1 MKEGIAMKASE
12 FKGIIPPMM
21 TAFTKD
27 GEIYEKGT
35 REIVDFIVPHVHG
48 LYPCG
53 TYGSG
58 PMMSIDE
65 RKKVAG
71 IIIDQVRGRVPVILH
86 VGTADTR
93 NTIELARHAEA
104 IGAQAVGAIT
114 PYYNSYDEDAIFVH
128 FQRLI
133 HAVNIPVFLYN
144 NPKVSGNQVSPNL
157 LVRLAREG
165 LGGVKDSSF
174 DIVNYYHVQIALR
187 DFPELNLIIGTE
199 AIFVAAFDAGA
210 KAAVTGLGN
219 VYPELIR
226 KLYDVYFQGDRQK
239 LMQIQKEVLQVR
251 QVTKYGPTVP
261 TCHAILKMRGID
273 AGYPRL
279 PFTPLSTET
288 EKRVKDALQK
298 LKLL

>member
-1 MKEGIAMKASE
+1 MKASD

-35 REIVDFIVPHVHG
+35 RDIVDFIVPHVQG

-58 PMMSIDE
+58 PMMSIAE
-65 RKKVAG
+65 RKRTAE
-71 IIIDQVRGRVPVILH
+71 IIIDQTKGRVPVIIH
-86 VGTADTR
+86 VGTADTK
-93 NTIELARHAEA
+93 NTVELARHAEA
-104 IGAQAVGAIT
+104 NGAQAVGAIT
-114 PYYNSYDEDAIFVH
+114 PYYNNYSEDAIFIH
-128 FQRLI
+128 FQQLV

-144 NPKVSGNQVSPNL
+144 NPKVSGNSVSPNL

-174 DIVNYYHVQIALR
+174 DIINYYHSRIALQE
-187 DFPELNLIIGTE
+187 FPALNLIIGTE
-199 AIFVAAFDAGA
+199 AMLVAAFDAGA

-219 VYPELIR
+219 VYPDLIR
-226 KLYDVYFQGDRQK
+226 KLYEAYLAGNREK
-239 LMQIQKEVLQVR
+239 LMQIQKEVLVVR
-251 QVTKYGPTVP
+251 QITKYGPTVP
-261 TCHAILKMRGID
+261 TCHAILKLRGID

-279 PFTPLSTET
+279 PFTPVPPEI
-288 EKRVKDALQK
+288 EKRVKDALQEMG
-298 LKLL
+298 LL